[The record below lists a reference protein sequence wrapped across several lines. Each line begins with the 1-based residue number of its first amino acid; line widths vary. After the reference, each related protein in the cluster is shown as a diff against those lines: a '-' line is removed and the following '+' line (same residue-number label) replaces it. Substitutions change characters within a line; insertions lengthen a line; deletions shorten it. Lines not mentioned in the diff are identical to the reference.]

1 LTSPKIA
8 AVILAAGYS
17 RRMGKPKALLKIG
30 SSIFHDSIL
39 EQLRTLPLD
48 PLITVLGDAGA
59 EIIKTSRAGPHH
71 LFISNPQPGKG
82 QLSSLQCALKVLPT
96 DVRGCL
102 LVLVDH
108 PLVKAGTYQKIY
120 HKAFEHPQK
129 IIIPVYNNKGG
140 HPVYFGRPFFTAL
153 LEAPLAKGARYV
165 VEKNASDVIRLPV
178 RDSAILIDIDTP
190 EDYRTNM

>member
-1 LTSPKIA
+1 LTFQKIA

-39 EQLRTLPLD
+39 EQLRTLPFD

-59 EIIKTSRAGPHH
+59 DIIKTSQAGPHH
-71 LFISNPQPGKG
+71 LFIKNPQAGKG
-82 QLSSLQCALKVLPT
+82 QLSSLQCAIKVLAN
-96 DVRGCL
+96 DVCGCL
-102 LVLVDH
+102 MVLVDH

-120 HKAFEHPQK
+120 YKALEEPQK
-129 IIIPVYNNKGG
+129 IIIPVYANKSG
-140 HPVYFGRPFFTAL
+140 HPVYFGRLFFTAL
-153 LEAPLAKGARYV
+153 LEAPLSKGARYV

-190 EDYRTNM
+190 EDYRENL